1 MRKTKVKKMKKF
13 SKKNKTKHCKKE
25 AITDE
30 VIRIR
35 SLIEK
40 LQTKKT
46 NKTNKTNKTKNN
58 LTKRKGSSTTRRA
71 KST

>member
-1 MRKTKVKKMKKF
+1 MRKTKVKKLKKF

-35 SLIEK
+35 GLIEK
-40 LQTKKT
+40 LQTK
-46 NKTNKTNKTKNN
+46 NN
-58 LTKRKGSSTTRRA
+58 VTRRKDSSTTRRA
-71 KST
+71 KTT

>member
-1 MRKTKVKKMKKF
+1 MNKVKKNKKF
-13 SKKNKTKHCKKE
+13 SRKNKTMQCKKG

-35 SLIEK
+35 GLITK
-40 LQTKKT
+40 LQTKKR
-46 NKTNKTNKTKNN
+46 NV
-58 LTKRKGSSTTRRA
+58 TKRKDLTTRRT